1 MSDFRDNPS
10 TRRDFGKTLAAL
22 AATGGM
28 AAAQEKE
35 QEKPKPAEPAGTIP
49 DALLEVIQLKYGKF
63 LTPEQLQSLKR
74 TLNRHQAMANR
85 LKQVKLKNG
94 DEPAFVFSAEV
105 K

>member
-1 MSDFRDNPS
+1 MSNAIESPS
-10 TRRDFGKTLAAL
+10 TRRDFGRALAAL
-22 AATGGM
+22 ATTGSV

-35 QEKPKPAEPAGTIP
+35 PEKPKPAEPTGTIP
-49 DALLEVIQLKYGKF
+49 DALLEVVRLKFGKH

-74 TLNRHQAMANR
+74 TLNRHQMLANR